1 MQFSALWD
9 SLPYSIPSTPDCSG
23 ARLGGDPLRGRGGGG
38 EEVRFLGDFGVV
50 LYPPSVVARQ
60 NHCAPALLSIVMSF
74 GHCTDHCPWL
84 WAPEKKMSC
93 IF

>member
-38 EEVRFLGDFGVV
+38 VDSIPGRFWR
-50 LYPPSVVARQ
+50 SVV
-60 NHCAPALLSIVMSF
+60 PSF
-74 GHCTDHCPWL
+74 SRCSAEPLRSSSVKYRDVVRPLH
-84 WAPEKKMSC
+84 
-93 IF
+93 